1 MWVGG
6 HLLLFTVRR
15 SPAEV
20 VVRCSE
26 LTKRTT
32 LPTSFFSFSFG
43 RWARA
48 LITFNGRT
56 GTKREYTTKKK
67 EVCFYLIA
75 VLASFF
81 SLSLKAAGVLVITK
95 RPEDSGNFTPCFRDM
110 PQAIRSVAKGKKKKK
125 YQEKCDCNQSLAKV
139 TAVVVIDPRIYLYY

>member
-1 MWVGG
+1 MGG

-32 LPTSFFSFSFG
+32 LPTSFFSFG

-67 EVCFYLIA
+67 GGLLLSHRGVGFLF
-75 VLASFF
+75 L

-110 PQAIRSVAKGKKKKK
+110 PQAIRSVAKGKRKRNIKK
-125 YQEKCDCNQSLAKV
+125 NVIAIKV
-139 TAVVVIDPRIYLYY
+139 

>member
-1 MWVGG
+1 M
-6 HLLLFTVRR
+6 FRTDQKDD
-15 SPAEV
+15 SPN
-20 VVRCSE
+20 
-26 LTKRTT
+26 
-32 LPTSFFSFSFG
+32 FFFSFG

-67 EVCFYLIA
+67 RRF
-75 VLASFF
+75 ASISSRCWLPFSL

-139 TAVVVIDPRIYLYY
+139 TAVVVIDPRIHLYY

>member
-1 MWVGG
+1 MGG

-67 EVCFYLIA
+67 GGLLLSHRGVGFLF
-75 VLASFF
+75 L
-81 SLSLKAAGVLVITK
+81 SLSLLRLLASWLL
-95 RPEDSGNFTPCFRDM
+95 
-110 PQAIRSVAKGKKKKK
+110 QKGRRI
-125 YQEKCDCNQSLAKV
+125 
-139 TAVVVIDPRIYLYY
+139 VVISPRASGICRKPSGQLLKEKRKRNIKKNVIAIKV

>member
-1 MWVGG
+1 MGG

-67 EVCFYLIA
+67 GGLLLSHRGVGFLF
-75 VLASFF
+75 L